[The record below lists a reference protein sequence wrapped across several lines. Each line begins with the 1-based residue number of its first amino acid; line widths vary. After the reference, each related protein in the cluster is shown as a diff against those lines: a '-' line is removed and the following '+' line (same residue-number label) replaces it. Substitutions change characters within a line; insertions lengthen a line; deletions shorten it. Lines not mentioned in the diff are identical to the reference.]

1 MSPSATAQLPTPVVP
16 PLPALFDQLGQSY
29 VLADRQG
36 LILDVNAA
44 FLALTGYERD
54 QVLGRPFHR
63 MFAPPIERVQRE
75 QAYQQCL
82 QSGRPVDGVEHTV
95 LTQAG
100 YSRLLRWQGG
110 FARDPSSRVTGIW
123 LAGQEIADRSVA
135 PRALT
140 GDGSHLQEFLDNAQD
155 LVMHLSA
162 DNALLFVN
170 KAWKEKL
177 GYTDAD
183 LAQRTLTDV
192 VHPYYKAKLLY
203 QLRNLYEGEP
213 VNKIETVFLTSTGK
227 PVHLIGSLSAVRE
240 AGQPVSGRA
249 ILHDITDRIKAERL
263 QKVYYSIANLAISAK
278 DLAALY
284 GAIHRELSKIIE
296 TSNLFIALC
305 DDARTELQ
313 FSYYVDQHPQPR
325 AHAPRSFSNG
335 ISEYI
340 IRGGQP
346 RFLTRAEM
354 QELVRNGTISAFGLM
369 PEVML
374 ASPLSVGE
382 RIIGVLAV
390 QDYHRPDAYAPGDLD
405 VLHFISNQVALAI
418 ERKRNEEQIQR
429 QNARLNAIFES
440 GSHLMWTVD
449 SRGQLASFNRNYGAY
464 FLRRNGVPATRGL
477 DLRKADL
484 ARMEEAASATFL
496 QHYEQ
501 AETGQPQ
508 RFEVRLRDLRG
519 RDLWIEVHLNPI
531 YLGDGSFEETSA
543 IAHDITEQKRAQL
556 ALEAQEEKFR
566 SIFESFQDV
575 YYRTDEAGL
584 LTIVS
589 PSVREVLGYEPH
601 EVLGRPVS
609 DFYFDAEANAR
620 LGELVESTGSLRN
633 FETAMRHRDGRPV
646 SVLINARQAVQG
658 APGSEGIARDVTE
671 LHQMQ
676 DDLLLAKNTA
686 EAALEAK
693 TQFLANMSHELRTPM
708 NGIIGMIDLLNQTV
722 DTDEQREYVDTLR
735 KSSDALLTI
744 LNDILD
750 LSKIQAGKMRMQE
763 GALELRTVLERI
775 RALFLYRAEQKHLS
789 FTYLVTPHTPRY
801 VVTDEIRLLQILSN
815 LVANALK
822 FTNEGTVSVVVSSVA
837 TDGDYHTLRFAVQD
851 SGIGISPDDASR
863 LFTNFTQLDTTS
875 SKTYGG
881 TGLGLAISRQLA
893 ELLGGEI
900 GVFSDTGQGSV
911 FWFTIHCRQAEF
923 EDLPVQLPDAE
934 GPVQA
939 FLTPPRILLVDDNPI
954 NQKVGQ
960 RLLHK
965 LGCVVDVAA
974 DGPDA
979 IARATAPGASY
990 DLVFMDIQMP
1000 DMDGVTATREIR
1012 SRLGSACPP
1021 VVAMTA
1027 YSMQED
1033 ASRFMRQGLD
1043 DYVGKP
1049 VKTQRLHEVL
1059 HRWVRPRPA
1068 RGPAPRKSRAAASA
1082 RPAAG
1087 PPPAAPLQPAPEV
1100 PVVPEVPV
1108 DAPEPAPA
1116 PAVPVAAAAATDTL
1130 PALDGTVLQQLQ
1142 ELGGPEFAADLYR
1155 EFEEEAGQLLADAV
1169 GLAGAPSETNG
1180 TALLS
1185 PLHQLKGTAA
1195 TVGAVAVAAQARVL
1209 EAQLKA
1215 DPAADVESNFLVLR
1229 HYFAAFVAAYTHAL
1243 ALPADVATG

>member
-1 MSPSATAQLPTPVVP
+1 MSPSLVQLPTPVVP

-36 LILDVNAA
+36 LIVDVNAS
-44 FLALTGYERD
+44 FLALTGYGRE
-54 QVLGRPFHR
+54 QVLGRSFHR
-63 MFAPPIERVQRE
+63 LFVPPSERALRE
-75 QAYQQCL
+75 HAYQGYL
-82 QSGRPVDGVEHTV
+82 QSGQLDDGLE
-95 LTQAG
+95 LTLLTRSG

-110 FARDPSSRVTGIW
+110 FARDADDRVTGIW
-123 LAGQEIADRSVA
+123 LAGQEMTDRSVTQ
-135 PRALT
+135 RALA
-140 GDGSHLQEFLDNAQD
+140 GDSSQLQEFLDNAQD
-155 LVMHLSA
+155 LVMHLGA
-162 DNALLFVN
+162 DNTLLFMN

-177 GYTDAD
+177 GYAD
-183 LAQRTLTDV
+183 SDLTQRTLTDV

-213 VNKIETVFLTSTGK
+213 VNKIETVFLTSSGK

-240 AGQPVSGRA
+240 PGQPVTGRA

-278 DLAALY
+278 DLPALY

-296 TSNLFIALC
+296 TSNLFIAFC

-313 FSYYVDQHPQPR
+313 FAYYVDQHPQPR
-325 AHAPRSFSNG
+325 ARAARPFSSG
-335 ISEYI
+335 LSEYV

-346 RFLTRAEM
+346 RYITRAEM
-354 QELVRNGTISAFGLM
+354 QELVQNGTITTFGLL

-449 SRGQLASFNRNYGAY
+449 GRGHLASFNRNYGAY
-464 FLRRNGVPATRGL
+464 FLRRNGQPAARGI
-477 DLRKADL
+477 DLRTADL
-484 ARMEEAASATFL
+484 AHMEEDARAIFL
-496 QHYEQ
+496 QHY
-501 AETGQPQ
+501 ALADTGQPQ

-531 YLGDGSFEETSA
+531 YLGDGSFEEISA

-556 ALEAQEEKFR
+556 ALEAQEVKFR
-566 SIFESFQDV
+566 SIFESFQDI
-575 YYRTDEAGL
+575 YYRTDNTGL
-584 LTIVS
+584 VTIVS
-589 PSVREVLGYEPH
+589 PSVRDVLGYEPH
-601 EVLGRPVS
+601 EVLGRPVR
-609 DFYFDAEANAR
+609 DFYYDTDTIAR
-620 LGELVESTGSLRN
+620 LSGLEHSGVLRN
-633 FETAMRHRDGRPV
+633 FETRMRHRTGHPV

-658 APGSEGIARDVTE
+658 PPGSEGIARDVTE
-671 LHQMQ
+671 LHQIQ
-676 DDLLLAKNTA
+676 DDLRRAKDTA
-686 EAALEAK
+686 ETALEAK

-750 LSKIQAGKMRMQE
+750 LSKIQAGKMRVHE
-763 GALELRTVLERI
+763 GALELKTVLERI
-775 RALFLYRAEQKHLS
+775 RSLFLYRAEQKRLT
-789 FTYLVTPHTPRY
+789 FTYHITPHTPRY

-837 TDGDYHTLRFAVQD
+837 TDGEYHTLRFAVQD

-911 FWFTIHCRQAEF
+911 FWFTIQCRAAQVDE
-923 EDLPVQLPDAE
+923 LPVPLPESDE
-934 GPVQA
+934 PLPT
-939 FLTPPRILLVDDNPI
+939 FSTPPRILLVDDNPI

-960 RLLHK
+960 RLLSK
-965 LGCVVDVAA
+965 LGCEVDVAV

-979 IARATAPGASY
+979 IAQATAPGPGY

-1000 DMDGVTATREIR
+1000 DMDGITATREIR
-1012 SRLGSACPP
+1012 ARLGKMCPP

-1033 ASRFMRQGLD
+1033 ASRFIRQGLD

-1068 RGPAPRKSRAAASA
+1068 PARKARTAALELPA
-1082 RPAAG
+1082 RKLV
-1087 PPPAAPLQPAPEV
+1087 PAAPEAAVVRAPK
-1100 PVVPEVPV
+1100 P
-1108 DAPEPAPA
+1108 
-1116 PAVPVAAAAATDTL
+1116 VPVAAPPADGAL
-1130 PALDGTVLQQLQ
+1130 PALDTTVLQQLR

-1155 EFEEEAGQLLADAV
+1155 EFEHEAGQLLAEAAP
-1169 GLAGAPSETNG
+1169 LAAAPTKANG
-1180 TALLS
+1180 IALLS

-1195 TVGAVAVAAQARVL
+1195 TVGAVAVAAQAREL
-1209 EAQLKA
+1209 EAQLKTN
-1215 DPAADVESNFLVLR
+1215 PATDVEDNFLLLQ
-1229 HYFAAFVAAYTHAL
+1229 HYFAAFVAAYTL
-1243 ALPADVATG
+1243 ATAASAGAISS

>member
-1 MSPSATAQLPTPVVP
+1 MSPSHTVPPPTPVVP

-36 LILDVNAA
+36 LVVDVNAT
-44 FLALTGYERD
+44 FLALTGYERA
-54 QVLGRPFHR
+54 QVLGRSFYR
-63 MFAPPIERVQRE
+63 LFVPPSERAAREQAHQDFVQRE
-75 QAYQQCL
+75 RLDNGLECA
-82 QSGRPVDGVEHTV
+82 V
-95 LTQAG
+95 LTRAG
-100 YSRLLRWQGG
+100 YVRLLRWQGG
-110 FARDPSSRVTGIW
+110 FARDASGQITGLW
-123 LAGQEIADRSVA
+123 LAGQEIADRSA
-135 PRALT
+135 SPIALA
-140 GDGSHLQEFLDNAQD
+140 GHDGSHLQEFLDNAQD

-162 DNALLFVN
+162 DNNLLFVN

-183 LAQRTLTDV
+183 LAHHSLTDV

-240 AGQPVSGRA
+240 PGQPVSGHA

-278 DLAALY
+278 NLAALY

-313 FSYYVDQHPQPR
+313 FAYYVDQHPQPR
-325 AHAPRSFSNG
+325 AHAPRPFSSG
-335 ISEYI
+335 ISEYV

-346 RFLTRAEM
+346 RYITRAEM
-354 QELVRNGTISAFGLM
+354 QQLVQDGTITSFGLM

-382 RIIGVLAV
+382 RIIGVLVV

-449 SRGQLASFNRNYGAY
+449 GRGRLASFNRNYGAY
-464 FLRRNGVPATRGL
+464 FLRRNGAPATRGL
-477 DLRKADL
+477 DLRVADL
-484 ARMEEAASATFL
+484 ARMDDEPRSIFTQYYQL
-496 QHYEQ
+496 

-531 YLGDGSFEETSA
+531 YLGDGSFEEISA

-589 PSVREVLGYEPH
+589 PSVYDVLGYEPH
-601 EVLGRPVS
+601 EVLGRPVQ
-609 DFYFDAEANAR
+609 DFYYEATTTDR
-620 LGELVESTGSLRN
+620 LASLVEHTGGLRN
-633 FETAMRHRDGRPV
+633 FETAMRHRAGHPV
-646 SVLINARQAVQG
+646 SVLINARRAVQG

-676 DDLLLAKNTA
+676 DDLRLAKNTA

-722 DTDEQREYVDTLR
+722 NTDEQREYVDTLR

-750 LSKIQAGKMRMQE
+750 LSKIQAGKMRLQE
-763 GALELRTVLERI
+763 GALELKAVLERI
-775 RALFLYRAEQKHLS
+775 RSLFLYRAEQKRLV
-789 FTYLVTPHTPRY
+789 FTYHITPHTPRFI
-801 VVTDEIRLLQILSN
+801 VTDEVRLLQILSN

-837 TDGDYHTLRFAVQD
+837 TDGDYHTVRFAVQD
-851 SGIGISPDDASR
+851 SGIGISSDDASR

-881 TGLGLAISRQLA
+881 TGLGLAISRQLS

-911 FWFTIHCRQAEF
+911 FWFTIRCRQAQF
-923 EDLPVQLPDAE
+923 EDLPVLLPAAE

-939 FLTPPRILLVDDNPI
+939 FLTPPHILLVDDNPI

-965 LGCVVDVAA
+965 LGCVVDVAI

-979 IARATAPGASY
+979 IARATALGANY
-990 DLVFMDIQMP
+990 DLIFMDIQMP
-1000 DMDGVTATREIR
+1000 DMDGITATREIR
-1012 SRLGSACPP
+1012 ARLGTGCPP

-1033 ASRFMRQGLD
+1033 ASRFMRQGMD

-1068 RGPAPRKSRAAASA
+1068 RRTRAVAEPPGPLALLAAPAPTVAPEAVAE
-1082 RPAAG
+1082 PAAG
-1087 PPPAAPLQPAPEV
+1087 PVPAAPVAA
-1100 PVVPEVPV
+1100 PVV
-1108 DAPEPAPA
+1108 AAPA
-1116 PAVPVAAAAATDTL
+1116 ASLEPV
-1130 PALDGTVLQQLQ
+1130 LDVAVLQQLQ

-1155 EFEEEAGQLLADAV
+1155 EFEEEAGQLLAEAAP
-1169 GLAGAPSETNG
+1169 LAKTANETNG

-1195 TVGAVAVAAQARVL
+1195 TVGAVALAAQARVL
-1209 EAQLKA
+1209 EIQLKA
-1215 DPAADVESNFLVLR
+1215 NPAADVKDNFLVLQ
-1229 HYFAAFVAAYTHAL
+1229 HYFVAFTEAYASAL
-1243 ALPADVATG
+1243 ALPADAASG

>member
-1 MSPSATAQLPTPVVP
+1 MSPSAIVQLPTPVVP

-36 LILDVNAA
+36 LILDVNTT

-54 QVLGRPFHR
+54 QVLGRSFHR
-63 MFAPPIERVQRE
+63 LFVPAGERVLRE
-75 QAYQQCL
+75 QLYQNYL
-82 QSGRPVDGVEHTV
+82 QTGRYDDGLEHTV
-95 LTQAG
+95 LTRSG
-100 YSRLLRWQGG
+100 YSRLLRWQAG
-110 FARDPSSRVTGIW
+110 FARDANGRVTGMW
-123 LAGQEIADRSVA
+123 LAGQETADRSMA
-135 PRALT
+135 PRVLT

-177 GYTDAD
+177 GYSDAD

-213 VNKIETVFLTSTGK
+213 VNKIETVFLTSSGK

-240 AGQPVSGRA
+240 PGQPVSGRA

-313 FSYYVDQHPQPR
+313 FAYYVDQHPHPR
-325 AHAPRSFSNG
+325 AHAPRPFSSG
-335 ISEYI
+335 LSEYV

-346 RFLTRAEM
+346 RYITRAEM
-354 QELVRNGTISAFGLM
+354 QELARNGTITTFGLL

-440 GSHLMWTVD
+440 GSHLMWTMD
-449 SRGQLASFNRNYGAY
+449 SAGRLASFNRNYGAY

-477 DLRKADL
+477 DLRTADM
-484 ARMEEAASATFL
+484 ARMDEDGRMAFL
-496 QHYEQ
+496 QHYQ
-501 AETGQPQ
+501 MAETGQPQ
-508 RFEVRLRDLRG
+508 RFEARLRDLRG

-531 YLGDGSFEETSA
+531 YLGDGSFDEISA
-543 IAHDITEQKRAQL
+543 IAQDITEQKRAQL

-575 YYRTDEAGL
+575 YYRTDDEGL
-584 LTIVS
+584 LTIIS
-589 PSVREVLGYEPH
+589 PSVRDVLGYEPH

-609 DFYFDAEANAR
+609 DFYYEADTSIVLSGSMER
-620 LGELVESTGSLRN
+620 TGRLRN
-633 FETAMRHRDGRPV
+633 LETQMRHRAGHPV
-646 SVLINARQAVQG
+646 NVLINARQAVQG
-658 APGSEGIARDVTE
+658 PPGTEGIARDVTE

-676 DDLLLAKNTA
+676 GDLRRAKDTA
-686 EAALEAK
+686 ETALEAK

-750 LSKIQAGKMRMQE
+750 LSKIQAGKMRVQE
-763 GALELRTVLERI
+763 AALELRTVLERI
-775 RALFLYRAEQKHLS
+775 RSLFLYRAEQKHLS
-789 FTYLVTPHTPRY
+789 FTYLITPHTPQF

-851 SGIGISPDDASR
+851 SGIGISPDDAAR
-863 LFTNFTQLDTTS
+863 LFTNFTQLDNTS

-911 FWFTIHCRQAEF
+911 FWFTIHCRAAQVD
-923 EDLPVQLPDAE
+923 DLPVPLPKSD
-934 GPVQA
+934 GPVQV
-939 FLTPPRILLVDDNPI
+939 FGTPPRILLVDDNPI

-965 LGCVVDVAA
+965 LGCVVDVAV

-979 IARATAPGASY
+979 ISRATALGADY
-990 DLVFMDIQMP
+990 DLIFMDIQMP
-1000 DMDGVTATREIR
+1000 DMDGITATQEIR
-1012 SRLGSACPP
+1012 ARLGKTCPP

-1049 VKTQRLHEVL
+1049 VKTERLHEVL

-1068 RGPAPRKSRAAASA
+1068 RGPVRKARAAA
-1082 RPAAG
+1082 PE
-1087 PPPAAPLQPAPEV
+1087 PLAFKPTEP
-1100 PVVPEVPV
+1100 VPEVRALPPV
-1108 DAPEPAPA
+1108 AAVPDPEP
-1116 PAVPVAAAAATDTL
+1116 VPVAVVAPPLPAAAEALPTL
-1130 PALDGTVLQQLQ
+1130 DAAVLLQLQ

-1155 EFEEEAGQLLADAV
+1155 EFEEEAGQLLAEAAP
-1169 GLAGAPSETNG
+1169 LAATPTEANG
-1180 TALLS
+1180 TALLG

-1195 TVGAVAVAAQARVL
+1195 TVGAVALAAQARVL
-1209 EAQLKA
+1209 EMQLKA
-1215 DPAADVESNFLVLR
+1215 DPAASVEDNFLVLQ
-1229 HYFAAFVAAYTHAL
+1229 HYFAAFVSAYVLAM
-1243 ALPADVATG
+1243 ALPADVTPG